1 MEGGSQGPKFRRP
14 AAVGQYAAQV
24 AEWLRQEPTLSAAD
38 ILRRAR
44 RAGYRG
50 GKSALYELVRRVRTW
65 PPDDQP
71 GRTLQTLQIIVVAR
85 DREHLGNFLK
95 RAFEGNATVQVVF
108 DRRRVQD
115 RRLRAAPHESEQRQR
130 NRRAAQQID
139 GLLRTIGWTIV
150 QVRPSRNR
158 RSSGA

>member
-1 MEGGSQGPKFRRP
+1 MEGSQAPKFRRP
-14 AAVGQYAAQV
+14 PVVGQYAAQV
-24 AEWLRQEPTLSAAD
+24 AQWLREEPTLSAAD

-65 PPDDQP
+65 PIDEQP
-71 GRTLQTLQIIVVAR
+71 GRTQQIIVVAR

-95 RAFEGNATVQVVF
+95 RSFDGNATVQVVF
-108 DRRRVQD
+108 DRRRVLE
-115 RRLRAAPHESEQRQR
+115 RRLRAAPHESERRQR
-130 NRRAAQQID
+130 NRRSLQQID
-139 GLLRTIGWTIV
+139 GLLRAIGWTIV
-150 QVRPSRNR
+150 QVRSTRTR